1 MADNGLHPVRA
12 VVPPIDS
19 TDMLDAQRK
28 LLVVVPALNERES
41 VGRVVRD
48 IRREVPDADCVVVD
62 DGSTDSTAETA
73 SEAGA
78 LVLRLPYNLGVGGAL
93 RAGFRYA
100 TEHGYDTVVQVDAD
114 GQHDPRYIPALL
126 DGLDG
131 ADIVI
136 GSRFA
141 GVGDYDAGRLRRC
154 AMRVLSWV
162 VSAVARR
169 RLSDVTSGFK
179 AMGPRAVRLFAQNY
193 PAEWL
198 GDTVEA
204 LVIAARSGLRI
215 DQRPVRMGV
224 RQAGEPSQRSGRAT
238 VYLLRAGVAVLIALL
253 RRTVVVPPDKDAS

>member
-1 MADNGLHPVRA
+1 MADNGLRLVSA

-19 TDMLDAQRK
+19 TDMLGAQRK
-28 LLVVVPALNERES
+28 LLVVVPALNERDS

-48 IRREVPDADCVVVD
+48 IRRELPGAHCVVVD
-62 DGSTDSTAETA
+62 DGSTDSTADAA

-93 RAGFRYA
+93 RVGFRYA
-100 TEHGYDTVVQVDAD
+100 VEHGYDTVVQVDAD

-126 DGLDG
+126 EGLDR

-136 GSRFA
+136 GSRFG
-141 GVGDYDAGRLRRC
+141 GVGEYDAGHLRRW

-179 AMGPRAVRLFAQNY
+179 AMGPRAVRLFARDY

-215 DQRPVRMGV
+215 DQHPIQMRV

-238 VYLLRAGVAVLIALL
+238 VYLVRAGVAVLIALL
-253 RRTVVVPPDKDAS
+253 RRRVVPPGEDAE